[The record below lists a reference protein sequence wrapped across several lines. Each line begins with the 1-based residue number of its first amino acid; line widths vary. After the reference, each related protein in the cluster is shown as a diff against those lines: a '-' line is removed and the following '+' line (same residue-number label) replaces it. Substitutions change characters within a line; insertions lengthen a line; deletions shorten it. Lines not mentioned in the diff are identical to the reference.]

1 MSEKKEKVLYDR
13 YKVCRA
19 DFDRLHQLDSA
30 EAKLRSRAEL
40 AAKTLA
46 DLSFDDIKNVKTIQ
60 RYIDTTFPNSLK
72 LIKEKKQIILS
83 KYRKRIE
90 LSPMLVTIVFNVA
103 FVAIALSVIGIA
115 ISYLVKTAG

>member
-19 DFDRLHQLDSA
+19 DFERLHQLDSA

>member
-1 MSEKKEKVLYDR
+1 MLKKKEKILYGR
-13 YKVCRA
+13 YKVCKA
-19 DFDRLHQLDSA
+19 DFERLHQLDSA

-72 LIKEKKQIILS
+72 LIEEKKQIILS
-83 KYRKRIE
+83 KYRKRIK
-90 LSPMLVTIVFNVA
+90 LSPTLVNIVFNIA
-103 FVAIALSVIGIA
+103 FVAIAFSIII
-115 ISYLVKTAG
+115 ISIIYLAKTAG